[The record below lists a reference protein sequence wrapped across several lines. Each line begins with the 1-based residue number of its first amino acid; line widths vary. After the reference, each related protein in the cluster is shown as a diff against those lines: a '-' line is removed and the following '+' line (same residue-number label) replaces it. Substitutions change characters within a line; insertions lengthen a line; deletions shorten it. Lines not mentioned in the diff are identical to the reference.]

1 MQQRKEKRCLWRVM
15 KVRTEDLNGWVRL
28 RSEVGVGALL
38 YSQQGSP
45 LRALPARIRISSRC
59 CSASAGAS
67 WGIDVPGLGR
77 RELLR
82 LPVCFALHSPL
93 PGSRR
98 ASLPLV
104 TPASLG
110 AKCKSFLC
118 EVPSDVSPPAAPLL
132 PAAAASPA
140 RAQVSLSCLC
150 SWICRKAPY

>member
-1 MQQRKEKRCLWRVM
+1 MHSKSWDIHVDLCCPLFYMLGKHDNVLSAKKMQQRKEKRCLWRVM

-67 WGIDVPGLGR
+67 WGIDVPGLGH

-104 TPASLG
+104 TPASLQ
-110 AKCKSFLC
+110 
-118 EVPSDVSPPAAPLL
+118 EVYY
-132 PAAAASPA
+132 
-140 RAQVSLSCLC
+140 SLFF
-150 SWICRKAPY
+150 